1 MGLCKYPVRD
11 LLLEEV
17 NADKLI
23 ISMKNVTL
31 YIHGTRS
38 SASGGPGGFGVV
50 LEYNGNVKKISQGYL
65 HTRSNRMELIAITKG
80 LEALKEPCNLTVVTA
95 NQNLLNYLADIP
107 LTQKKLSHSK
117 SKARNKD
124 LWPPIFSLA
133 SQHKIIPV
141 HRNAINSQH
150 SETASKLARS
160 ASKKSNL
167 VPDLSL
173 NRDKKAKSVIK
184 SRKKPTK
191 PSSIPLTCEQV
202 IRIPAEMKIF
212 TDGAC
217 EPNPGKAGSGIAVY
231 RNNIASELWYGLYNP
246 SGTNNLAE
254 LNAIHQAL
262 IMADAELNKG
272 GTVAIFC
279 DSQYAINC
287 VIQWA
292 SGWEKKGWK
301 KSGGGEIKNLEL
313 IKKLHVLYQ
322 SLSGRVQILHVNG
335 HAGVEGNELADRMSV
350 LAIKSR
356 NHDFSLLQQELDVE
370 KILSMSSG

>member
-1 MGLCKYPVRD
+1 
-11 LLLEEV
+11 
-17 NADKLI
+17 
-23 ISMKNVTL
+23 MKNVTL
-31 YIHGTRS
+31 YIHGTCRS
-38 SASGGPGGFGVV
+38 LSEGPGGVGVV
-50 LEYNGNVKKISQGYL
+50 LEYNGNIKKISQGYL
-65 HTRSNRMELIAITKG
+65 HTRSSRMELIAVTKG
-80 LEALKEPCNLTVVTA
+80 LEALKKPCNVTVVTA
-95 NQNLLNYLADIP
+95 NQNLLNYLADIS
-107 LTQKKLSHSK
+107 LTQKKLNSPK

-133 SQHKIIPV
+133 SQHKITPV
-141 HRNAINSQH
+141 HRDDINSQH
-150 SETASKLARS
+150 LETASKLARS

-167 VPDLSL
+167 VPDLPL
-173 NRDKKAKSVIK
+173 NRDKKAKSSVK
-184 SRKKPTK
+184 PRNKPTK
-191 PSSIPLTCEQV
+191 SSSVPLTGEQV
-202 IRIPAEMKIF
+202 MRIPAEMKIF

-217 EPNPGKAGSGIAVY
+217 EPNPGEAGSGIAVY

-246 SGTNNLAE
+246 LGTNNLAE

-262 IMADAELNKG
+262 IMAEAELSKG
-272 GTVAIFC
+272 GTVAMFS

-322 SLSGRVQILHVNG
+322 SLSGQIQILHVNG

-350 LAIKSR
+350 LAIKYR
-356 NHDFSLLQQELDVE
+356 NHNFSLLQQELDVR